1 MNENYFNRE
10 RSSNSNLKDSFP
22 NNNNSFIGY
31 QTNNPNP
38 NIYQDPK
45 DLANITLRKIKPPK
59 LINFNDENYNIENLD
74 TTNISNTPPKFAYT
88 PEKKSRKD
96 YEATLN
102 SKLKKTQRRDC
113 TPFSPNKTHKNN
125 NDTYYNTI
133 FNNENISHI
142 NNNVSCFNNETSF
155 SFGQTIN
162 DSNRIFSRESL
173 QNISTITNISNN
185 NQTNQSLFNEGL
197 NFDFRN
203 KENNYN
209 LTFTQQKSKF
219 LKDLENGEKERLTLA
234 LFQNETE
241 EEKDVKYYLKGSLI
255 LEKLEYENQL
265 NINKI
270 YQNLFDEKEIH
281 QKITLDVV
289 RSFFDGYNNRSK
301 NFYKYIVS

>member
-1 MNENYFNRE
+1 M
-10 RSSNSNLKDSFP
+10 
-22 NNNNSFIGY
+22 
-31 QTNNPNP
+31 
-38 NIYQDPK
+38 
-45 DLANITLRKIKPPK
+45 
-59 LINFNDENYNIENLD
+59 
-74 TTNISNTPPKFAYT
+74 
-88 PEKKSRKD
+88 
-96 YEATLN
+96 
-102 SKLKKTQRRDC
+102 KKTQRRDC